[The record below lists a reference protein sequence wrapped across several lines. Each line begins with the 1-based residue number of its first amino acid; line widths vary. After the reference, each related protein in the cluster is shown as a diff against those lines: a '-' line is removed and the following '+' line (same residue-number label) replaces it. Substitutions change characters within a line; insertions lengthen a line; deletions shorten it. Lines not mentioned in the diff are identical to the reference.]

1 MSGPL
6 NRTQVWASEFSQNL
20 SQPQQAP
27 THTHTLSQ
35 RAELSHWIIKKKKTF
50 PLHLLVSPLVASKE
64 AFRTGTTMPA
74 RSVFWFGAS
83 RYQCWIRLPLK
94 SIHWPFFSGALTLT
108 ALNALGEVRERASLW
123 NTGALDWSVCWAADT
138 WCNTNLL
145 LALQGPCALM
155 HESHQWVCV
164 YVCVCAFWV
173 LVRNRLDKWMAW
185 GRASEGWTGRKG
197 GIDLGH
203 RRPTP
208 TGWAD
213 SQWAASTCEATVLN
227 VHTFVHTA
235 APSHHCTPS
244 TQPPTCFVFNFE
256 SLIHVLDSRVQV
268 NQTSESIFS
277 HVSATAALTRFLLP
291 LSTVCSH
298 CFSSFTFC
306 CHFFLFLH
314 KCILIR
320 KHFRDLPFL
329 QVYWCVKSSYKL

>member
-27 THTHTLSQ
+27 TKQTHLIQCSTRIKKHTHTHTHTHTLTKSWAQ
-35 RAELSHWIIKKKKTF
+35 PLNHKKKKTF

-164 YVCVCAFWV
+164 CVCVRSECWWGTDWISEW
-173 LVRNRLDKWMAW
+173 RGESIWRLDRKERRYRSGPQKTNTDWVSW
-185 GRASEGWTGRKG
+185 LSVGRFHLRGNSFK
-197 GIDLGH
+197 
-203 RRPTP
+203 
-208 TGWAD
+208 
-213 SQWAASTCEATVLN
+213 
-227 VHTFVHTA
+227 
-235 APSHHCTPS
+235 CTHICTHS
-244 TQPPTCFVFNFE
+244 
-256 SLIHVLDSRVQV
+256 
-268 NQTSESIFS
+268 
-277 HVSATAALTRFLLP
+277 
-291 LSTVCSH
+291 STVAPLHSFYPAADMF
-298 CFSSFTFC
+298 CF
-306 CHFFLFLH
+306 
-314 KCILIR
+314 
-320 KHFRDLPFL
+320 
-329 QVYWCVKSSYKL
+329 